1 MHLCS
6 IISNRRI
13 INVLVTMTMM
23 MMMVKYVM
31 FYTRIVK
38 QFLLAK
44 LNTNSWVTNDS
55 VVVFDGVPVPWYFT
69 DDCLLRYHQLTEITR
84 KHSLEVTP
92 TMLATRPWV
101 LGCLL
106 LTYFCQLKSEPY
118 HTISNR
124 GRRTWTFIQSEGLNL
139 IHIQELV
146 YLIR

>member
-44 LNTNSWVTNDS
+44 LNTNS
-55 VVVFDGVPVPWYFT
+55 
-69 DDCLLRYHQLTEITR
+69 
-84 KHSLEVTP
+84 
-92 TMLATRPWV
+92 
-101 LGCLL
+101 
-106 LTYFCQLKSEPY
+106 
-118 HTISNR
+118 
-124 GRRTWTFIQSEGLNL
+124 
-139 IHIQELV
+139 
-146 YLIR
+146 